1 MEVDVLT
8 KQLLAQP
15 STTKIEPAEDFSVD
29 LGSEGWRVGFWKF
42 KNGVKLKKEK
52 MKMNLS
58 EPKTENSNVPS
69 MIFAIMSQTLAPI
82 SGLIFGYIPVRDH
95 SFVIFVKKILSVK
108 TIARNT
114 C

>member
-1 MEVDVLT
+1 MLIHQSQRFNPQKISVLI
-8 KQLLAQP
+8 L
-15 STTKIEPAEDFSVD
+15 D
-29 LGSEGWRVGFWKF
+29 LKDGELVFWKF

-52 MKMNLS
+52 VKMNLS

-95 SFVIFVKKILSVK
+95 SFVIFVKKILSVN